1 MKKSK
6 FKYAKM
12 IYYLFAFIVLLLAF
26 NIVYLTVTGK
36 TLVSQAHIR
45 DFAKARGGSQT
56 TKIIQARRGTIY
68 TSDKKVIATDV
79 KKYNLVAILSTKH
92 LTAKKEPAYVQDKEK
107 TARVLAKY
115 LGTSYDYIYNKL
127 KKTSY
132 QVEFGNVGKNVSAL
146 TKKQIDAQNLT
157 GLEWTEVTSR
167 NYEFGDFAS
176 YEVGY
181 AGLKDANDPYTIV
194 GQMGIEKTYNSWL
207 SGKNGKTVYLADA
220 NKNQLP
226 GDPLLTTK
234 AIDGNDV
241 YMTINSSLQTQLDS
255 AMKEFSENVKSSAS
269 ACAIMDAKTGRILAI
284 SNYPSFDP
292 NKRNFTSYEDKFMNM
307 AIEPGSVFKSFVY
320 ANALSDG
327 KLNLKETYV
336 SGHFNFMSANKLVA
350 TIHDHNKVGWGTITY
365 EQGLYHSSN
374 TAICHILLEKSDMQS
389 LIQDYSDLGFFKASK
404 IDGLVSGSGV
414 RGFDGKSKSLSYVTT
429 GFGQGSSVTA
439 LQLLRAYSVFANK
452 GRTVEPYI
460 VDKVVNPDTNK
471 TLYKGKTT
479 TSKQIFTDS
488 AIDQMRSLLSGI
500 VNSGEGTGTPYKSD
514 EVEIIGKTGTGQIAV
529 KGGYSADF
537 HTHLFAGL
545 APYDD
550 PRVEIIIWWQNDASG
565 TDEAGQIVK
574 DMMKSSLNVVAG
586 NKKTIQSTTYKLK
599 SYINQS
605 TNFVSQELG
614 KHSVTPIIIGDGTS
628 VIGQYPASGNE
639 VASSTHVMLRT
650 DGTNITMPSM
660 LNWSRKDA
668 EAFGELSNTK
678 IEIEGVGTIYQQ
690 DVNKGTKLTP
700 GMTIKLH
707 AK

>member
-1 MKKSK
+1 MKKAK
-6 FKYAKM
+6 FKYAKL
-12 IYYLFAFIVLLLAF
+12 IYIIFAFVVLLLAF
-26 NIVYLTVTGK
+26 NIIYLTVTGK
-36 TLVSQAHIR
+36 TLVSQVNIR
-45 DFAKARGGSQT
+45 DFAKTRGGSQT
-56 TKIIQARRGTIY
+56 TKIIQAKRGTIY
-68 TSDKKVIATDV
+68 TSDKKVVATDV
-79 KKYNLVAILSTKH
+79 KKYNLVAILSHKR
-92 LTAKKEPAYVQDKEK
+92 LTAKGEPAYVQDKEK

-146 TKKQIDAQNLT
+146 AKKQIDAENLP
-157 GLEWTEVTSR
+157 GLEWSEITSR

-181 AGLKDANDPYTIV
+181 AGLKDTNDPYTMV
-194 GQMGIEKTYNSWL
+194 GQMGIEKSYNSWL
-207 SGKNGKTVYLADA
+207 AGKNGKTVYLADA

-226 GDPLLTTK
+226 GEALSTTK
-234 AIDGNDV
+234 AVDGNDV
-241 YMTINSSLQTQLDS
+241 YMTINSTLQTQLDS

-292 NKRNFTSYEDKFMNM
+292 NKRNFTSYEDKFINM

-336 SGHFNFMSANKLVA
+336 SGHFNFMSANKLIA

-374 TAICHILLEKSDMQS
+374 TAICHILLEKTDMQS
-389 LIQDYSDLGFFKASK
+389 LIQDYNDLGFFKASK

-414 RGFDGKSKSLSYVTT
+414 KGFDGKSKSLSYVTT

-452 GRTVEPYI
+452 GRTVEPYL
-460 VDKVVNPDTNK
+460 VDKVVNPKTNK

-479 TSKQIFTDS
+479 MSKQIFTDD
-488 AIDQMRSLLSGI
+488 AINQMRSLLSGI
-500 VNSGEGTGTPYKSD
+500 VNSGEGTGTPYTSD
-514 EVEIIGKTGTGQIAV
+514 EVEIIGKTGTGQVAV

-550 PRVEIIIWWQNDASG
+550 PRVEIIIWWQNNASG

-586 NKKTIQSTTYKLK
+586 NSKTVQATTYKLK

-605 TNFVSQELG
+605 TSFVSQELG
-614 KHSVTPIIIGDGTS
+614 KHSVTPIIIGDGGT
-628 VIGQYPASGNE
+628 VVNQYPAAGNE

-650 DGTNITMPSM
+650 DGSNMTMPSM
-660 LNWSRKDA
+660 INWSRKDA

-678 IEIEGVGTIYQQ
+678 IEIDGVGTIYQQ
-690 DVNKGTKLTP
+690 DVNKGTALTP